1 MLQHSGFKPLGPAG
15 SQLGSRFQLA
25 AISAGLQALPPRL
38 AARAPPPARARP
50 SHAHRA
56 RHQAQRACGAR
67 CAGRHGQ
74 WRPNQVKPPRL
85 FACPRTRFA
94 SPAKRAV
101 SASAS
106 SRSSPPARRR
116 GHGGL
121 DTRAQ
126 RVVFALGA
134 LAALSLR
141 VRDASHLDIVVLLK
155 NFNRTMYQIDLL
167 PCFSLR

>member
-1 MLQHSGFKPLGPAG
+1 MD
-15 SQLGSRFQLA
+15 
-25 AISAGLQALPPRL
+25 
-38 AARAPPPARARP
+38 
-50 SHAHRA
+50 
-56 RHQAQRACGAR
+56 
-67 CAGRHGQ
+67 
-74 WRPNQVKPPRL
+74 
-85 FACPRTRFA
+85 
-94 SPAKRAV
+94 
-101 SASAS
+101 
-106 SRSSPPARRR
+106 PARRR